1 MPNEPSFA
9 SDCAMAVSIGYI
21 TTATRDDALRIA
33 HALLEDRLIACA
45 NVLDGMTS
53 VYRWEGEIRE
63 DREAVL
69 ILKSRT
75 ELTECVTARVR
86 ELHTYDCPCIE
97 WWPAASGHPD
107 YLRWVENETA
117 AS

>member
-1 MPNEPSFA
+1 MP
-9 SDCAMAVSIGYI
+9 VSIGYI

-33 HALLEDRLIACA
+33 HALLEERLIACA
-45 NVLDGMTS
+45 NVLDGMIS
-53 VYRWEGEIRE
+53 VYRWEGQIRE

-75 ELTECVTARVR
+75 DLTERVTARVSD
-86 ELHTYDCPCIE
+86 LHAYQCPCVE
-97 WWPAASGHPD
+97 WWPAASGNPD
-107 YLRWVENETA
+107 YLSWVENETA